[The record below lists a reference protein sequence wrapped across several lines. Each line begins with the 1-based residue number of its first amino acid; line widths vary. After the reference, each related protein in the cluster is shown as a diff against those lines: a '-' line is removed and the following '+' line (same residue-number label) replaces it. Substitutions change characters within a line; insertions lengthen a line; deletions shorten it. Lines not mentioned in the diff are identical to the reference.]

1 MTHIAGHRGGGERV
15 IVRERHQE
23 ARRARSPIY
32 NAARR
37 RPPAA
42 VTLAALDR
50 WIVGPI
56 TSLHNRH
63 FAARLPGT
71 RTHAL
76 THAAAAA
83 AVVVRVSPVQH
94 DCHGQSS
101 RFTFEIRKVRMKRRF
116 AKESQKLSGTRFS
129 RILPVETTARR
140 NCTFA
145 AIDALFRP
153 GFR

>member
-1 MTHIAGHRGGGERV
+1 MTHIAGHRSGGERV

-76 THAAAAA
+76 THAA
-83 AVVVRVSPVQH
+83 VVAVRVSPVQH
-94 DCHGQSS
+94 DCHGQPP
-101 RFTFEIRKVRMKRRF
+101 RFSFEIREVQVKKPLF
-116 AKESQKLSGTRFS
+116 AGESRK
-129 RILPVETTARR
+129 
-140 NCTFA
+140 
-145 AIDALFRP
+145 
-153 GFR
+153 

>member
-76 THAAAAA
+76 THAVV
-83 AVVVRVSPVQH
+83 VVVRVSPVQH
-94 DCHGQSS
+94 DCHGQSP
-101 RFTFEIRKVRMKRRF
+101 RFSFGIRKVQIKNRCC
-116 AKESQKLSGTRFS
+116 AEESRK
-129 RILPVETTARR
+129 
-140 NCTFA
+140 
-145 AIDALFRP
+145 
-153 GFR
+153 